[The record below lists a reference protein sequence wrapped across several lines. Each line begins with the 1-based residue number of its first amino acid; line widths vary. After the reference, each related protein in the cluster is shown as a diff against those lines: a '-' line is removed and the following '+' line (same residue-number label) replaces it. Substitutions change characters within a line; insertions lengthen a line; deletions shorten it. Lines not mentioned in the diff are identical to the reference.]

1 MWDVQ
6 REPPID
12 VALAYKKDFTVS
24 YDTVSDDDDDDD
36 RYIMLSPLAREE
48 W

>member
-24 YDTVSDDDDDDD
+24 YDTVSDDDDDDRD
-36 RYIMLSPLAREE
+36 IMLSPAREE